1 MRDVN
6 GGPEPS
12 RSTISVKNV
21 LTVCL
26 TVLAVA
32 TVVYIVL
39 QIRLSLTL
47 IIGAALTATA
57 LNHLVERLEKV
68 GVSRAAAIAMVM
80 LAVLVVFAGIGL
92 LVIPTAIDQGQSL
105 VRQVPALISKLRQTS
120 FYQGLDWRF
129 HLDEHLSG
137 IWELAAG
144 NLQAALAPAL
154 RAISGALGVFGA
166 FVTLFFLNIFMLA
179 FGGRVIRAAL
189 GEATPARRER
199 YQRILSKIYD
209 SMGGYIAGLLLI
221 ASVNACCTTIFL
233 AINKVPFFLPLG
245 ITSGLL
251 SFIPYVGPAVMAVST
266 SIISLVTGGVWHAVA
281 SGAYFILYGQ
291 FEGQVLSPIVYRR
304 AVELNPLIAVLSV
317 LVFVDLAGIVG
328 AVVAVPFA
336 ATAQILL
343 REFLA
348 IRRERLGLTPPAE
361 HREPG
366 VKGAE
371 EASPSLVARKQS
383 KRASS

>member
-1 MRDVN
+1 VN
-6 GGPEPS
+6 GGAEPS
-12 RSTISVKNV
+12 SSTVSVKNV

-32 TVVYIVL
+32 TVVYVVL
-39 QIRLSLTL
+39 QTKFALTL
-47 IIGAALTATA
+47 IIGAALIATA
-57 LNHLVERLEKV
+57 LNHLVELLKKRL
-68 GVSRAAAIAMVM
+68 GVRRPAAIALVMVT
-80 LAVLVVFAGIGL
+80 LLVVFTGIGL

-105 VRQVPALISKLRQTS
+105 VRQAPVLIARLRQTY
-120 FYQGLDWRF
+120 FYQGLDSRF
-129 HLDEHLSG
+129 HLDEHLAG
-137 IWELAAG
+137 VWELGTG

-179 FGGRVIRAAL
+179 FGGRLVRAAL
-189 GEATPARRER
+189 HEATPARRER

-251 SFIPYVGPAVMAVST
+251 SLIPYVGPAVMAIST
-266 SIISLVTGGVWHAVA
+266 SIISLVTGGMWHAVA
-281 SGAYFILYGQ
+281 SAVYFILYGQ

-304 AVELNPLIAVLSV
+304 VVQLNPLIAVLSV
-317 LVFVDLAGIVG
+317 FFFVDLAGIVG
-328 AVVAVPFA
+328 AVIAVPFA

-348 IRRERLGLTPPAE
+348 MRRERLGLVLPEEGSPAGLPRPE
-361 HREPG
+361 
-366 VKGAE
+366 GA
-371 EASPSLVARKQS
+371 PRPLVAREQS
-383 KRASS
+383 GRAPT

>member
-1 MRDVN
+1 VN
-6 GGPEPS
+6 DGAEPS
-12 RSTISVKNV
+12 SSTISVKNV

-39 QIRLSLTL
+39 QTRLALTL
-47 IIGAALTATA
+47 VIGAALTATA
-57 LNHLVERLEKV
+57 LNHLVERLEKL
-68 GVSRAAAIAMVM
+68 GVTRAAAIVMVM

-92 LVIPTAIDQGQSL
+92 VVIPTAVDQGQSL
-105 VRQVPALISKLRQTS
+105 VKQAPALIAKLRQTA
-120 FYQGLDWRF
+120 FYQGLDSRF
-129 HLDEHLSG
+129 HLDERLSG
-137 IWELAAG
+137 IWELGAG

-154 RAISGALGVFGA
+154 RAISGALGVFGG

-179 FGGRVIRAAL
+179 FGGRVVQAAL
-189 GEATPARRER
+189 REATPARRER

-221 ASVNACCTTIFL
+221 ASVNTCCTTIFL
-233 AINKVPFFLPLG
+233 AVNKVPFFLPLG
-245 ITSGLL
+245 IISGLL
-251 SFIPYVGPAVMAVST
+251 SFIPYVGPAVMAIST

-281 SGAYFILYGQ
+281 SGVYFILYGQ

-317 LVFVDLAGIVG
+317 LFFVDLAGIVG

-336 ATAQILL
+336 ATAQIIL

-361 HREPG
+361 SPEPG
-366 VKGAE
+366 VKPSEG
-371 EASPSLVARKQS
+371 ASPSLVAHKQS
-383 KRASS
+383 ERAST

>member
-1 MRDVN
+1 MN
-6 GGPEPS
+6 GGTELS
-12 RSTISVKNV
+12 SSTISVKNV

-39 QIRLSLTL
+39 QTRLALTL
-47 IIGAALTATA
+47 VIGAALTATA
-57 LNHLVERLEKV
+57 LNHLVERLEKL
-68 GVSRAAAIAMVM
+68 GITRAAAIVMVM

-92 LVIPTAIDQGQSL
+92 VVIPTAVDQGQSL
-105 VRQVPALISKLRQTS
+105 VKQAPALIAKLRQTA
-120 FYQGLDWRF
+120 FYQGLDSRF
-129 HLDEHLSG
+129 HLDERLSG
-137 IWELAAG
+137 IWELGAG

-154 RAISGALGVFGA
+154 RAISGALGVFGG

-179 FGGRVIRAAL
+179 FGGRVVQAAL
-189 GEATPARRER
+189 REATPARRER

-221 ASVNACCTTIFL
+221 ASVNTCCTTIFL
-233 AINKVPFFLPLG
+233 AVNKVPFFLPLG
-245 ITSGLL
+245 IISGLL
-251 SFIPYVGPAVMAVST
+251 SFIPYVGPAVMAIST

-281 SGAYFILYGQ
+281 SGVYFILYGQ

-317 LVFVDLAGIVG
+317 LFFVDLAGIVG

-336 ATAQILL
+336 ATAQIIL

-361 HREPG
+361 SPEPG
-366 VKGAE
+366 VKPSEG
-371 EASPSLVARKQS
+371 ASPSLVAHKQS
-383 KRASS
+383 ERAST

>member
-1 MRDVN
+1 MN
-6 GGPEPS
+6 GGAEPS
-12 RSTISVKNV
+12 SSTISVKNV

-32 TVVYIVL
+32 TVVYLVL
-39 QIRLSLTL
+39 QTRLALTL
-47 IIGAALTATA
+47 VIGAALIATA
-57 LNHLVERLEKV
+57 LNHLVERLQKL
-68 GVSRAAAIAMVM
+68 GASRAAAIAIVMVT
-80 LAVLVVFAGIGL
+80 LLVVFAGIGL
-92 LVIPTAIDQGQSL
+92 VFIPTAIAQGQSL
-105 VRQVPALISKLRQTS
+105 VRQAPTLIAKLRQTP
-120 FYQGLDWRF
+120 FYQGLDSRF
-129 HLDEHLSG
+129 HLDEYLSG
-137 IWELAAG
+137 VWELGAG

-154 RAISGALGVFGA
+154 RAISGALGMFGA
-166 FVTLFFLNIFMLA
+166 FVTLFFLNIFMLG

-189 GEATPARRER
+189 KEATPARRER

-209 SMGGYIAGLLLI
+209 SMGSYIAGLLLI

-245 ITSGLL
+245 IFSGLL
-251 SFIPYVGPAVMAVST
+251 SLIPYVGPAVMAIST

-281 SGAYFILYGQ
+281 SGVYFLLYGQ

-317 LVFVDLAGIVG
+317 LFFVDLGGIVG

-336 ATAQILL
+336 ATAQIIL

-348 IRRERLGLTPPAE
+348 IRRERLGMTPPAE
-361 HREPG
+361 LPEPG
-366 VKGAE
+366 VGAAE
-371 EASPSLVARKQS
+371 GASPSLVARKQS
-383 KRASS
+383 ERAST

>member
-1 MRDVN
+1 
-6 GGPEPS
+6 
-12 RSTISVKNV
+12 VKNV

-39 QIRLSLTL
+39 QTRLALTL
-47 IIGAALTATA
+47 VIGAALTATA
-57 LNHLVERLEKV
+57 LNHLVERLEKL
-68 GVSRAAAIAMVM
+68 GVTRAAAIVMVM

-92 LVIPTAIDQGQSL
+92 VVIPTAVDQGQSL
-105 VRQVPALISKLRQTS
+105 VKQAPALIAKLRQTA
-120 FYQGLDWRF
+120 FYQGLDSRF
-129 HLDEHLSG
+129 HLDERLSG
-137 IWELAAG
+137 IWELGAG

-154 RAISGALGVFGA
+154 RAISGALGVFGG

-179 FGGRVIRAAL
+179 FGGRVVQAAL
-189 GEATPARRER
+189 REATPARRER

-221 ASVNACCTTIFL
+221 ASVNTCCTTIFL
-233 AINKVPFFLPLG
+233 AVNKVPFFLPLG
-245 ITSGLL
+245 IISGLL
-251 SFIPYVGPAVMAVST
+251 SFIPYVGPAVMAIST

-281 SGAYFILYGQ
+281 SGVYFILYGQ

-317 LVFVDLAGIVG
+317 LFFVDLAGIVG

-336 ATAQILL
+336 ATAQIIL

-361 HREPG
+361 SPEPG
-366 VKGAE
+366 VKPSEG
-371 EASPSLVARKQS
+371 ASPSLVAHKQS
-383 KRASS
+383 ERAST

>member
-1 MRDVN
+1 MND
-6 GGPEPS
+6 GAEPS
-12 RSTISVKNV
+12 SSTISVKNV

-39 QIRLSLTL
+39 QTRLALTL
-47 IIGAALTATA
+47 VIGAALTATA
-57 LNHLVERLEKV
+57 LNHLVERLEKL
-68 GVSRAAAIAMVM
+68 GVTRAAAIVMVM

-92 LVIPTAIDQGQSL
+92 VVIPTAVDQGQSL
-105 VRQVPALISKLRQTS
+105 VKQAPALIAKLRQTA
-120 FYQGLDWRF
+120 FYQGLDSRF
-129 HLDEHLSG
+129 HLDERLSG
-137 IWELAAG
+137 IWELGAG

-154 RAISGALGVFGA
+154 RAISGALGVFGG

-179 FGGRVIRAAL
+179 FGGRVVQAAL
-189 GEATPARRER
+189 REATPARRER

-221 ASVNACCTTIFL
+221 ASVNTCCTTIFL
-233 AINKVPFFLPLG
+233 AVNKVPFFLPLG
-245 ITSGLL
+245 IISGLL
-251 SFIPYVGPAVMAVST
+251 SFIPYVGPAVMAIST

-281 SGAYFILYGQ
+281 SGVYFILYGQ

-317 LVFVDLAGIVG
+317 LFFVDLAGIVG

-336 ATAQILL
+336 ATAQIIL

-361 HREPG
+361 SPEPG
-366 VKGAE
+366 VKPSEG
-371 EASPSLVARKQS
+371 ASPSLVAHKQS
-383 KRASS
+383 ERAST

>member
-1 MRDVN
+1 MND
-6 GGPEPS
+6 GAEPS
-12 RSTISVKNV
+12 SSTISVKNV

-39 QIRLSLTL
+39 QTRLALTL
-47 IIGAALTATA
+47 VIGAALTATA
-57 LNHLVERLEKV
+57 LNHLVERLEKL
-68 GVSRAAAIAMVM
+68 GVTRAAAIVMVM

-92 LVIPTAIDQGQSL
+92 VVIPTAVDQGQSL
-105 VRQVPALISKLRQTS
+105 VKQAPALIAKLRQTA
-120 FYQGLDWRF
+120 FYQGLDSRF
-129 HLDEHLSG
+129 HLDERLSG
-137 IWELAAG
+137 IWELGAG

-154 RAISGALGVFGA
+154 RAISGALGVFGG

-179 FGGRVIRAAL
+179 FGGRVVQAAL
-189 GEATPARRER
+189 REATPARRER

-221 ASVNACCTTIFL
+221 ASVNTCCTTIFL
-233 AINKVPFFLPLG
+233 AVNKVPFFLPLG
-245 ITSGLL
+245 IISGLL
-251 SFIPYVGPAVMAVST
+251 SFIPYVGPAVMAIST

-281 SGAYFILYGQ
+281 SGVYFILYGQ

-317 LVFVDLAGIVG
+317 LFFVDLAGVVG

-336 ATAQILL
+336 ATAQIIL

-361 HREPG
+361 SPEPG
-366 VKGAE
+366 VKPTE
-371 EASPSLVARKQS
+371 DASPSLVARKQS
-383 KRASS
+383 ERAST